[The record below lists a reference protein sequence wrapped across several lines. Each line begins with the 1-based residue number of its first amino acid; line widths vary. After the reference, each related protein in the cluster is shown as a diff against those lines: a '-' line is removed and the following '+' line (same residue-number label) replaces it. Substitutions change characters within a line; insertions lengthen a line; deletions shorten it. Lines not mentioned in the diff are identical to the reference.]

1 MRGSGS
7 PWTGVVVLAG
17 LLTLAGLLAV
27 AGVLPAFPAQQSV
40 GAHGA
45 GRVTAAAPAL
55 SIASFSFNPSTI
67 QANSSTQVSIQ
78 LSGGTPPFYAWL
90 NNTPPGC
97 QPGSVPEV
105 TSNFSNSFSCSPTAS
120 GTFTVH
126 LDVMDSAVP
135 ASKDSR
141 SATLTVNSGSGGGG
155 GGGGGG
161 NGSFSLPSGLLAT
174 VTLLAL
180 VFLGALVAIAA
191 GTVATAVVLS
201 RRLRQVKEALDKL
214 QKPPEPPRNS
224 A

>member
-1 MRGSGS
+1 MRGSGA
-7 PWTGVVVLAG
+7 PRTGIVVLAG
-17 LLTLAGLLAV
+17 LLALACLVAV
-27 AGVLPAFPAQQSV
+27 AGVTPAFPAQYSL
-40 GAHGA
+40 GTHGA
-45 GRVTAAAPAL
+45 GLVTTAAPAL

-97 QPGSVPEV
+97 QQGSVPEV

-135 ASKDSR
+135 ASKASR
-141 SATLTVNSGSGGGG
+141 SATLTVNSGSG

-201 RRLRQVKEALDKL
+201 RRLRQVKEALEKL
-214 QKPPEPPRNS
+214 QKPPESPRPPV
-224 A
+224 